1 MAKYYVTQDVTITYA
16 KVIEA
21 NSKDEAFEIASGT
34 DLDDWKEVDVNSDD
48 SMYIAEM
55 EAQDA

>member
-1 MAKYYVTQDVTITYA
+1 MAKYYVTQDITITYA

-21 NSKDEAFEIASGT
+21 NSKDEAFQIASDI
-34 DLDDWKEVDVNSDD
+34 DLDDWKEVDVNSCD

-55 EAQDA
+55 ERDNA